1 MANANDAR
9 DPLPSDLP
17 ASAPALND
25 VEAGAHDGAGSP
37 TPSQTV
43 VDRKNKKGGLTEGD
57 DMLDDLPDNN
67 LMLVMPCL
75 ALVLS
80 SRRGPDREIIIATA
94 LPTIAEVFDAT
105 PSEYSW
111 VATAYQ
117 LAMTLLTPV
126 NGRVS
131 DIVGRKTSALCAI
144 IIFTIFSA
152 LCGCAKSM
160 TWLITARAFQ
170 GLGGGSII
178 GLTSIVVSDIV
189 PLHKRGKYQG
199 FMGAAWGIAAVV
211 GPILGGVLTRRFRGD
226 GVSTSTPTCGV
237 AFILLVVTLKLNKPT
252 GGTFRQLAH
261 TFDFIGLSS
270 SWSLRAFKVRTT
282 LFFLIGSS
290 LHAAWHIVR
299 PIPWSGYVVAII
311 GYGVMYG
318 TFNYDLTL
326 AMQYGLL
333 IIPAV
338 GVGFSL
344 QTPLVI
350 LQRAMPLKE
359 MASVAGGSVGVSIF
373 TAILNTNIRSRFAK
387 IPGYGT
393 EFTAPTSS
401 AGYKAIHDL
410 PAGDMRNS
418 VLAAFADS
426 FKPCWLVSLALFA
439 AALLITLRRAR
450 TRSTVPANEAAS
462 EEAETE
468 EEEAVRAEAEK
479 AAAYGGGSESAV
491 SELHT
496 LAKTLTNTSSRRG
509 TEAGE
514 PVLEKE
520 KRVSGDDEHGN
531 NAARE
536 TSEKA

>member
-1 MANANDAR
+1 MLLPEFFQGVRGADA
-9 DPLPSDLP
+9 LQS
-17 ASAPALND
+17 
-25 VEAGAHDGAGSP
+25 G
-37 TPSQTV
+37 
-43 VDRKNKKGGLTEGD
+43 
-57 DMLDDLPDNN
+57 
-67 LMLVMPCL
+67 
-75 ALVLS
+75 
-80 SRRGPDREIIIATA
+80 
-94 LPTIAEVFDAT
+94 
-105 PSEYSW
+105 
-111 VATAYQ
+111 YQ
-117 LAMTLLTPV
+117 LLTY
-126 NGRVS
+126 
-131 DIVGRKTSALCAI
+131 AL
-144 IIFTIFSA
+144 
-152 LCGCAKSM
+152 
-160 TWLITARAFQ
+160 
-170 GLGGGSII
+170 
-178 GLTSIVVSDIV
+178 
-189 PLHKRGKYQG
+189 
-199 FMGAAWGIAAVV
+199 
-211 GPILGGVLTRRFRGD
+211 
-226 GVSTSTPTCGV
+226 GV
-237 AFILLVVTLKLNKPT
+237 AWSTVIAGQILS
-252 GGTFRQLAH
+252 R
-261 TFDFIGLSS
+261 
-270 SWSLRAFKVRTT
+270 
-282 LFFLIGSS
+282 
-290 LHAAWHIVR
+290 WHIVR

-350 LQRAMPLKE
+350 LQAAMPLKE
-359 MASVAGGSVGVSIF
+359 MASVTSAWVLTRSLGGSVGVSIF

-418 VLAAFADS
+418 ILAAFADS

-439 AALLITLRRAR
+439 AALLITLPTRAYSLNR
-450 TRSTVPANEAAS
+450 PRGAALKTAAAEKNEAAS